1 MLSTVRA
8 GKSAFPPFRPR
19 CDLRW
24 VRLSL
29 AVATTAVAICAQ
41 GQPTLDA
48 LPPLDVIREGTS
60 TYQIVV
66 ARGAVRTEAGAA
78 ALLREF
84 LQASG
89 VRMEVVTDKG
99 GNAVSGEEIVVG
111 ETRRESLA
119 SFAFDRHTV
128 GNEGF
133 LIKAVGQRIFILGGS
148 AAGTRTGVEFFL
160 RKFCGDAGD
169 HKAAARLATLS
180 VPADYEHRQ
189 RQEYALSGF
198 IVAGKDLGSFVIAHE
213 AADLA
218 AAEALRSLVYDS
230 TGLWLRIAIL
240 PVTGP
245 AIVFSDRKPDKPD
258 FFEMDVSDGNIVLRT
273 DVPQGFLR
281 GNTCF
286 FANEVCRM
294 KGVYTMTEGF
304 NYSQKLADVVC
315 YREFGAWGD
324 GVKDDIDAI
333 AAAHD
338 FANKHGLPVKADD
351 NATYYIGGKD
361 RTAVIQTDTDF
372 GSARFII
379 DDTQVVARGANIF
392 TVRSKLQPFKLEGV
406 SSLKRNQRSLNITL
420 PGTCIVSVTDSHIK
434 RYIRYGAN
442 RNNGS
447 PQTDICIVDK
457 DGNVDMNAPII
468 WDFDQITDI
477 TAHPMDE
484 KPLTITGGHFT
495 TLANAAESNYTYY
508 GRGLEIRRSNVV
520 VDRLEH
526 RITGEGDHGAPY
538 GGFINIGSCANVTVK
553 NTILTGH
560 KTYGTIGSA
569 GVPVSMGTY
578 DISVNRA
585 LNISFLNCTQ
595 TNDIKDGKYWGIMGS
610 NYCKNLLL
618 DGCTWS
624 RFDAHMGVAN
634 ATIRNST
641 LGHAGINAIGSGTFT
656 VENST
661 VYGSCFINLRSDYGS
676 TWEGEFVVR
685 NCVFIPAGGRK
696 VTASLVGGSYSGQHD
711 FGYPCYMP
719 TRITIDKLRIDDANH
734 PDNYQ
739 GPAIFANF
747 NPNFTDDAYVEKYP
761 YVRTEEVVVKD
772 VTTASGKKLRL
783 SDNLFMF
790 KEVKVTAGNGE

>member
-1 MLSTVRA
+1 VTIAVSICGQSQPARA
-8 GKSAFPPFRPR
+8 
-19 CDLRW
+19 
-24 VRLSL
+24 
-29 AVATTAVAICAQ
+29 
-41 GQPTLDA
+41 A
-48 LPPLDVIREGTS
+48 LPPLGVVKEGTS
-60 TYQIVV
+60 SYQIIV
-66 ARGAVRTEAGAA
+66 AQGAPRAEARAA
-78 ALLREF
+78 ALLRES
-84 LQASG
+84 LQAGG
-89 VRMEVVTDKG
+89 VRLEVVTDKE

-111 ETRRESLA
+111 QTRRESPA
-119 SFAFDRHTV
+119 AFTFDRHTV

-148 AAGTRTGVEFFL
+148 AAGTRKGVEFFL
-160 RKFCGDAGD
+160 REFGGAVGDP
-169 HKAAARLATLS
+169 KAATRLATLA

-189 RQEYALSGF
+189 RQEYALTGF
-198 IVAGKDLGSFVIAHE
+198 MVAGKDLGSFVIVHE

-218 AAEALRSLVYDS
+218 AAEAWRSLVYDS
-230 TGLWLRIAIL
+230 TGLWLRIATP

-245 AIVFSDRKPDKPD
+245 AVVFSNRKPDEPD
-258 FFEMDVSDGNIVLRT
+258 HFEMDVSDGNIVLRT

-286 FANEVCRM
+286 FANDVCRA
-294 KGVYTMTEGF
+294 KGVYSMAEGF
-304 NYSQKLADVVC
+304 SYSQKIEGVVT
-315 YREFGAWGD
+315 YREFGARGD

-338 FANKHGLPVKADD
+338 FANLHGLPVRADEG
-351 NATYYIGGKD
+351 ATYYIGGQD

-392 TVRSKLQPFKLEGV
+392 AVRSKLQPLKLAGV
-406 SSLKRNQRSLNITL
+406 TTLKKNQRSLNLTL
-420 PGTCIVSVTDSHIK
+420 PGTCIVSVTNAKVK

-447 PQTDICIVDK
+447 AQTDIFIADK
-457 DGNVDMNAPII
+457 DGTISMDGPVI

-484 KPLTITGGHFT
+484 TPLTISGGHFT
-495 TLANAAESNYTYY
+495 TIANAAESSYAYY
-508 GRGLEIRRSNVV
+508 GRGIEIRRSNVV
-520 VDRLEH
+520 VDKLEH
-526 RITGEGDHGAPY
+526 HITGEGDHGAPY

-553 NTILTGH
+553 NTRLTGH
-560 KTYGTIGSA
+560 KTYRTVGSA

-578 DISVNRA
+578 DISLNRA
-585 LNISFLNCTQ
+585 LNVSFLNCTQ

-610 NYCKNLLL
+610 NYCKNLRF
-618 DGCTWS
+618 DGCTLS

-661 VYGSCFINLRSDYGS
+661 VHGSCFINLRSDYGS
-676 TWEGEFVVR
+676 TWEGEFVFR
-685 NCVFIPAGGRK
+685 DCVFIPAGGRQ
-696 VTASLVGGSYSGQHD
+696 VTASLIGGSYSGQHD
-711 FGYPCYMP
+711 FGYTCYMP
-719 TRITIDKLRIDDANH
+719 ERIVIDKLRIEDANH

-747 NPNFTDDAYVEKYP
+747 NRSFTDATYVEKYP
-761 YVRTEEVVVKD
+761 YVKTREVVLRN
-772 VTTASGKKLRL
+772 VTTASGKQLRL
-783 SDNLFMF
+783 SDNPFMF
-790 KEVKVTAGNGE
+790 GDVKITAGNGE